1 MLEME
6 QKQGGVT
13 GRSQHLDGGIVGRK
27 VVKDLGFV
35 AALCDVTKGLF
46 PRTAYFRS
54 QFMKSVESKQSPRW
68 DFCRTW
74 DL

>member
-27 VVKDLGFV
+27 VVKDLGRLSLPSVMSQRACFP
-35 AALCDVTKGLF
+35 GLHI
-46 PRTAYFRS
+46 
-54 QFMKSVESKQSPRW
+54 
-68 DFCRTW
+68 
-74 DL
+74 LGLIL